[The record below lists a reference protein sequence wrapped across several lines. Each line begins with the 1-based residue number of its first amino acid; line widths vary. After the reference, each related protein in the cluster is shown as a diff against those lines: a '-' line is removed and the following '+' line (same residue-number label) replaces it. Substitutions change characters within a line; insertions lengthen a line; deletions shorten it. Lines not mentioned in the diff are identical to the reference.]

1 MKRLAPAAPLA
12 FASPGEAPRLGI
24 KPAHGL
30 AAFCIGQVVL
40 WGLAFGLTYSAPEVD
55 SAEQFVWSFSMQSGY
70 WKHPPLPSW
79 IMRAL
84 LEVFGPS
91 VVLPFVAT
99 QCCIVLALAIVWVL
113 ACELMSPA
121 RALVAV
127 VLTSLVTYHN
137 IGADTFNHN
146 TALLPFQAATFLAFH
161 RATRRAS
168 LGWWCVTGVAAALA
182 VLVKYVAVLPI
193 VGLLVYFAFDRALHV
208 RANLLGLVVA
218 ALVFAGLL
226 APHALWLDA
235 THYLPFRYARSV
247 TETLPDTTATLLQL
261 AEFLGIQ
268 CLRLAPFA
276 GATAYVL
283 LAQRRTVRLAPA
295 VSAASPTAASARAP
309 NDRLFIA
316 FAALAP
322 LAGTVLIALATQ
334 AALQSR
340 WGANAF
346 LLTGVLVMSIAR
358 RREDDAMVRRALY
371 AAIAVQLVLCVGMTL
386 GKTIVAE
393 RLGIRTRANFPGK
406 VLAEHAH
413 EIWKAGVPDVPLR
426 IVVSDI
432 WLGGNVI
439 AHTSS
444 PLAVLIDGHR
454 FKAPWIRPGAI
465 TACGALVLDDLTSS
479 PVPTPALQALFDRAE
494 ATGVWS
500 LPWSRPDLHAG
511 DEDRGRVRWGVILPR
526 DPQHCPLR

>member
-1 MKRLAPAAPLA
+1 MKRLAPTPSLALAP
-12 FASPGEAPRLGI
+12 SGHDGWLGI
-24 KPAHGL
+24 KPGHWL
-30 AAFCIGQVVL
+30 AAFCIGQVLL

-55 SAEQFVWSFSMQSGY
+55 SAEQFVWSFSMQNGY

-113 ACELMSPA
+113 ACDLMSPA

-161 RATRRAS
+161 RATRRTS
-168 LGWWCVTGVAAALA
+168 LRWWCVTGVAAALA

-208 RANLLGLVVA
+208 RANVLGLAAA

-235 THYLPFRYARSV
+235 TRYLPFRYARSV

-276 GATAYVL
+276 GAAAYVL
-283 LAQRRTVRLAPA
+283 LAQRRSVRLAPPLP
-295 VSAASPTAASARAP
+295 AASIAASARAP
-309 NDRLFIA
+309 SDALFIA

-322 LAGTVLIALATQ
+322 LAATVLIALATQ
-334 AALQSR
+334 TALQSR
-340 WGANAF
+340 WGANGF
-346 LLTGVLVMSIAR
+346 LLAGVLVMSIAHR
-358 RREDDAMVRRALY
+358 RADDAMVRRALH
-371 AAIAVQLVLCVGMTL
+371 AAVAVQLVLCVGMTL
-386 GKTIVAE
+386 GKTVVAE
-393 RLGIRTRANFPGK
+393 RLGIKTRANFPGK
-406 VLAEHAH
+406 VLADRAH
-413 EIWKAGVPDVPLR
+413 EIWKAGVPDAPLR

-439 AHTSS
+439 AHSSS

-465 TACGALVLDDLTSS
+465 TACGALVLDDLSSS

-500 LPWSRPDLHAG
+500 LPWSRPELHPA
-511 DEDRGRVRWGVILPR
+511 DEDRGKVRWGVILPR